1 MPAKNKGLT
10 GIVIK
15 ADPALQAIYGP
26 KKTLKPTELLKGL
39 SDYANEHKLKTK
51 GEGKGL
57 AALRV
62 KADANLK
69 VIFGNKPEIKW
80 FDLMKGIWAYI
91 DKNKL
96 R

>member
-1 MPAKNKGLT
+1 MPAKKGLAA
-10 GIVIK
+10 IK
-15 ADPALQAIYGP
+15 IKVDANLKAIYGN
-26 KKTLKPTELLKGL
+26 KKTLKATELLKGL
-39 SDYANEHKLKTK
+39 SDYANKHKLKTK

-69 VIFGNKPEIKW
+69 AIYGNKPEVKW
-80 FDLMKGIWAYI
+80 FDLMKGIWKYI
-91 DKNKL
+91 DKKGL